1 MFDLAAQRDYYGK
14 TLVALGKDMPN
25 LFVVDADLSSS
36 TRTSLFAKEFPDRFF
51 NVGIAE
57 QNAIGISAGLA
68 NMGNVVFVSSFA
80 MFITGRTWDQVR
92 NSVAYPF
99 LNVKIAATHA
109 GLTVGED
116 GASHQALEDIALMRV
131 IPSMTVL
138 VPADAIEA
146 AQMVRYAASCAGPFY
161 IRMSRGNMP
170 LVYKDRAEKFALG
183 KSDVLVEGRDVS
195 IIACGLMVSVAIEA
209 SRVLQKEGISTGIIN
224 CSSIRPMDEE
234 TIIAQVRKTGAVV
247 TAEEHSV
254 FGGLGS
260 AIAELLVRQ
269 CPAPVEML
277 GVEGVFGESGQPNEL
292 LQKHHLTVEGLVSKV
307 KQVLKRT

>member
-116 GASHQALEDIALMRV
+116 GASHQAL
-131 IPSMTVL
+131 
-138 VPADAIEA
+138 
-146 AQMVRYAASCAGPFY
+146 
-161 IRMSRGNMP
+161 
-170 LVYKDRAEKFALG
+170 
-183 KSDVLVEGRDVS
+183 
-195 IIACGLMVSVAIEA
+195 
-209 SRVLQKEGISTGIIN
+209 
-224 CSSIRPMDEE
+224 
-234 TIIAQVRKTGAVV
+234 
-247 TAEEHSV
+247 
-254 FGGLGS
+254 
-260 AIAELLVRQ
+260 
-269 CPAPVEML
+269 
-277 GVEGVFGESGQPNEL
+277 
-292 LQKHHLTVEGLVSKV
+292 
-307 KQVLKRT
+307 

>member
-1 MFDLAAQRDYYGK
+1 MYDLAAQRDYYGK
-14 TLVALGKDMPN
+14 TLVELGKEMPN

-36 TRTSLFAKEFPDRFF
+36 TRTSLFAKAFPDRFF
-51 NVGIAE
+51 NAGIAE
-57 QNAIGISAGLA
+57 QNAMGLSAGLA

-146 AQMVRYAASCAGPFY
+146 AQMVRFAAGCNGPFY

-170 LVYKDRAEKFALG
+170 LIYKDRTESFSLG
-183 KSDVLVEGRDVS
+183 KSDVLADGRDVC
-195 IIACGLMVSVAIEA
+195 IIACGLMVSVALEA
-209 SRVLQKEGISTGIIN
+209 STALNKEGILAGVIN
-224 CSSIRPMDEE
+224 CSSILPMDEE
-234 TIIAQVRKTGAVV
+234 TILSQVRKTGAVV

-254 FGGLGS
+254 IGGLGS
-260 AIAELLVRQ
+260 AVAELLVKK
-269 CPAPVEML
+269 CPVPVEML
-277 GVEGVFGESGQPNEL
+277 GVQGVFGESGQPEEL
-292 LQKHHLTVEGLVSKV
+292 LSKHQLTVEGLISKV
-307 KQVLKRT
+307 RQVLNRT